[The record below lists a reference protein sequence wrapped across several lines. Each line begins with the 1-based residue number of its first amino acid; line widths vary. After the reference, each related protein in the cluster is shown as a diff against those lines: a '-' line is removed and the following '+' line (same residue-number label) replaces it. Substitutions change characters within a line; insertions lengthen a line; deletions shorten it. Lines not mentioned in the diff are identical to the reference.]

1 MIACALAAPLA
12 LPEPGAAATR
22 EPLSL
27 YRAALREPGAATS
40 PVADPDPSA
49 LSAARRDRTARLST
63 PGAEA
68 RLSSTYY
75 GEGEMAAVAAV
86 LRGLDHGPELSLL
99 SAYVATA
106 EEISAIC
113 GATVLA
119 CYFPARMEMVVSGVD
134 RPVAGVP
141 REFAIAHEYGHHIA
155 NTQRDPL
162 LAAGGAGTIRWA
174 TYERVCQFT
183 RARRLHPGEPGARYW
198 EDPEEAFAESYAHLS
213 RPTSSVSWQFTP
225 LLRPT
230 AASLAKIHAD
240 VTRPWSGPVTS
251 TLTGSLVE
259 PPETSAAAAAS
270 AAGPGI
276 GEAAVVGRPPWV
288 ASRRI
293 ETPLDGTVTVSVD
306 APEGASL
313 AVTLRDRE
321 GGRVL
326 SHGVATGGESGE
338 VSYGNCGH
346 QSLWLELRAL
356 DGGGPF
362 RATVVRP

>member
-1 MIACALAAPLA
+1 MA
-12 LPEPGAAATR
+12 EPGAAATR

-27 YRAALREPGAATS
+27 YRAALREPGSTS
-40 PVADPDPSA
+40 PAADPDPGT
-49 LSAARRDRTARLST
+49 LSAAPRSRAARPST

-68 RLSSTYY
+68 SLSSTYF
-75 GEGEMAAVAAV
+75 GEDETATVAAV
-86 LRGLDHGPELSLL
+86 LRGLDHGSEMSLL
-99 SAYVATA
+99 SVYVATP
-106 EEISAIC
+106 EEISATC
-113 GATVLA
+113 GATVVA
-119 CYFPARMEMVVSGVD
+119 CYFPSRMEMVVSGLD

-155 NTQRDPL
+155 NVQRDAL
-162 LAAGGAGTIRWA
+162 LAADGGGTIRWA

-183 RARRLHPGEPGARYW
+183 RAHKLHPGDPGAHYW
-198 EDPEEAFAESYAHLS
+198 ENPEEAFAESYAHLS
-213 RPTSSVSWQFTP
+213 QPSSSVSWQFTP

-251 TLTGSLVE
+251 TLTGSLAE
-259 PPETSAAAAAS
+259 PPRTSTAAAAA
-270 AAGPGI
+270 AAGAGV
-276 GEAAVVGRPPWV
+276 GQGVVAGRPPWI
-288 ASRRI
+288 AARRI
-293 ETPLDGTVTVSVD
+293 GTPLDGTVTVSVD

-313 AVTLRDRE
+313 AILLREHE

-326 SHGVATGGESGE
+326 SRGVASDGGSGE

-346 QSLWLELRAL
+346 QSLWLELRGTE
-356 DGGGPF
+356 GGGPF